1 MKNADVSVIV
11 PFYNNINTLYRAIT
25 SIYNQTLLPKEIIVV
40 DDCSFKAEGD
50 KFQNLSQIAVTES
63 DVAKLEN
70 QVSNY
75 TIRNGMYI
83 VTASQDGQ
91 IVQANKSGI
100 GEILKEVK
108 KLS

>member
-1 MKNADVSVIV
+1 MN
-11 PFYNNINTLYRAIT
+11 
-25 SIYNQTLLPKEIIVV
+25 
-40 DDCSFKAEGD
+40 KAEGD

-100 GEILKEVK
+100 GEI
-108 KLS
+108 